1 MNQNIKNKYLY
12 TLLLGIVTAIIGVI
26 LFPLFD
32 FLICKFFTHTTFV
45 YSVVKHIVEP
55 TIFGFLMAI
64 VLYFPFKKNKR

>member
-1 MNQNIKNKYLY
+1 MNKFTENKYLY
-12 TLLLGIVTAIIGVI
+12 TLIFGVVTAIIGII

-32 FLICKFFTHTTFV
+32 FFICKFFTHSTFV

-64 VLYFPFKKNKR
+64 VLYFPFNKK